1 MSTINYERTLN
12 SFCESDCNIFFRFL
26 RHDLKRLAELLRF
39 PQIVRFEN
47 RVVMPGEEIF
57 LRGLYELCQGESKHS
72 IAVNVFGREWS
83 TQVRAFNYFIDH
95 VYNNF
100 HHLIT
105 NNLEWWWN
113 SGLMEHSR
121 EAVWRRM
128 ITSSPLLEDI
138 DDLLRRSI
146 ASYILR
152 VHYCQ

>member
-1 MSTINYERTLN
+1 MSTINYARTLY

-26 RHDLKRLAELLRF
+26 RHDLQRLVELLRF
-39 PQIVRFEN
+39 PQVVRFQN

-95 VYNNF
+95 VYDNF

-105 NNLEWWWN
+105 NNLECWN
-113 SGLMEHSR
+113 FYVSLYGCQ
-121 EAVWRRM
+121 
-128 ITSSPLLEDI
+128 TSNYFNINLVEKYPNFLEK
-138 DDLLRRSI
+138 
-146 ASYILR
+146 YIRQELW
-152 VHYCQ
+152 